1 MQTGDPDGRCTSPG
15 RVGSSRSLGEEDNVP
30 LGQHAD
36 VGAPTHTP
44 TATSDTHRVI
54 RPAAVL
60 PDRAAREIM
69 AWLDDVDVT
78 RGGCWMHDVSYIKR
92 FSGPFDG
99 IAGMRGSA
107 VLLGS
112 LHITWD
118 RYSVTIYRVNVTDD
132 GVARGLTVDR
142 LCDEVLRVAGLSLA
156 TCPRADL
163 TAAPVPDPFRRGLSG
178 PPPIPRSGRF
188 S

>member
-1 MQTGDPDGRCTSPG
+1 MDGKATSAGSGPAAKNLPSVLQSAVRGADGARDARPVVQTGVQMQTG
-15 RVGSSRSLGEEDNVP
+15 GSSE
-30 LGQHAD
+30 
-36 VGAPTHTP
+36 
-44 TATSDTHRVI
+44 RVI

-99 IAGMRGSA
+99 VAGMRGSA

-118 RYSVTIYRVNVTDD
+118 KYQVTIFRANVTDD
-132 GVARGLTVDR
+132 GAARGLTVDA
-142 LCDEVLRVAGLSLA
+142 LCDEVLAVAGLTLA

-163 TAAPVPDPFRRGLSG
+163 VAAPAPDPFRRKLVESRA
-178 PPPIPRSGRF
+178 PRPGY
-188 S
+188 

>member
-1 MQTGDPDGRCTSPG
+1 M
-15 RVGSSRSLGEEDNVP
+15 P
-30 LGQHAD
+30 LEQS
-36 VGAPTHTP
+36 
-44 TATSDTHRVI
+44 TATDRVI

-60 PDRAAREIM
+60 PERAARDIM
-69 AWLDDVDVT
+69 GWLARHDVT
-78 RGGCWMHDVSYIKR
+78 QGGVWAHDVSYIKR

-118 RYSVTIYRVNVTDD
+118 RYSVTIYRVHVTED
-132 GVARGLTVDR
+132 GVARGFTVDR
-142 LCDEVLRVAGLSLA
+142 LCDEVLAVAGLSLA

-163 TAAPVPDPFRRGLSG
+163 VSAPVPDPFRSRLQPL
-178 PPPIPRSGRF
+178 PPSPRSGRR